1 MCTHVAIG
9 AATISKMWR
18 ELCISKETGSMKT
31 FPCSLGKETLSN
43 LDQIHLAPPMF
54 SPLLRLTSWKAFLKQ
69 DYRRNTGESQISVC
83 VLHHCS
89 LCCCF
94 FCRGLSRTVRTAWA
108 RCSWGRKKIN
118 PDVVGVRNI
127 KTNVLTYQLCEL
139 WKGCELDTVSRDL
152 VLIYP
157 SSGRGLNTWTQNKTT
172 WQPGSLTFRHAVASA
187 KRSIYWF
194 TAPHYFDWM
203 I

>member
-1 MCTHVAIG
+1 MEGLFEAG
-9 AATISKMWR
+9 LQKKQGGKSDLR
-18 ELCISKETGSMKT
+18 LCIAPL
-31 FPCSLGKETLSN
+31 FTL
-43 LDQIHLAPPMF
+43 
-54 SPLLRLTSWKAFLKQ
+54 
-69 DYRRNTGESQISVC
+69 
-83 VLHHCS
+83 
-89 LCCCF
+89 F
-94 FCRGLSRTVRTAWA
+94 FFCCRGLSRTERTAWA

-118 PDVVGVRNI
+118 PDVGGVRNI
-127 KTNVLTYQLCEL
+127 KTNVLTYQLCVCEL

-194 TAPHYFDWM
+194 TAPHYFYWM